1 MDTLL
6 KLLDGP
12 YGGHSFKSHRE
23 AWTQCVYCYGTVSLF
38 ELDEG
43 LWPARLGLD
52 CPALIFKLTPT
63 HTPGE

>member
-12 YGGHSFKSHRE
+12 FGGHAFKVRDFASDL
-23 AWTQCVYCYGTVSLF
+23 TTCVYCYGTVSEW
-38 ELDEG
+38 ELEEG

-52 CPALIFKLTPT
+52 CPALVFRLDRITQ
-63 HTPGE
+63 